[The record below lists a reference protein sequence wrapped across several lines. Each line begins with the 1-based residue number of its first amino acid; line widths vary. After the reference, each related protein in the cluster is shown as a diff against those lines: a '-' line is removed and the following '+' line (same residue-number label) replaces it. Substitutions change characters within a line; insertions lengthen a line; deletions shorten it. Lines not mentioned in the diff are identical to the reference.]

1 MREQNRYVLGESET
15 EHSRLRDQS
24 VVFDPPTI
32 QLLTEAGLTE
42 GMSVLDIGTGAGDVA
57 VIAAD
62 LVGPSGHVLAVDR
75 SPEALGGARRRLGHR
90 QEIEFAEADL
100 TTLDLDRQFDAIVG
114 RAVLMHVSSPVEVL
128 ERLSRHLRPGGLM
141 VMHEFDLTQ
150 QWTSVSTPLWDRVRT
165 LILQTFESIGIHNTL
180 GRDLFAAFRS
190 AGLPDPH
197 LTLGAPVGGGA
208 EAPSFGWVNVL
219 AGLLP
224 CLEQQ
229 GIVTADEIG
238 IDSLTQRLTDE
249 LDAEDATLL
258 GPLMYGA
265 YCTVG

>member
-90 QEIEFAEADL
+90 REIEIAS
-100 TTLDLDRQFDAIVG
+100 TSTG
-114 RAVLMHVSSPVEVL
+114 SSM
-128 ERLSRHLRPGGLM
+128 RS
-141 VMHEFDLTQ
+141 
-150 QWTSVSTPLWDRVRT
+150 
-165 LILQTFESIGIHNTL
+165 
-180 GRDLFAAFRS
+180 S
-190 AGLPDPH
+190 AG
-197 LTLGAPVGGGA
+197 
-208 EAPSFGWVNVL
+208 
-219 AGLLP
+219 P
-224 CLEQQ
+224 C
-229 GIVTADEIG
+229 
-238 IDSLTQRLTDE
+238 SC
-249 LDAEDATLL
+249 
-258 GPLMYGA
+258 M
-265 YCTVG
+265 